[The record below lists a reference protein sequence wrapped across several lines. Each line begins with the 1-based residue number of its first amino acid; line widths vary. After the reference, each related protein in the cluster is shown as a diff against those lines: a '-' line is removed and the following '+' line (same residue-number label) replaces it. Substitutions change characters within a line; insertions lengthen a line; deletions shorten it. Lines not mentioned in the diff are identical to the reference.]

1 MENEK
6 SWIGW
11 FIEDWQR
18 YNHALVLL
26 YYLYPFFMI
35 FTLIPLIPQ
44 CVGCIFLLIIRSD
57 KLPVLRTIVTIG
69 LFALILTVGFVIQ
82 WFWDRK
88 KPRI

>member
-18 YNHALVLL
+18 YNHVLVLL
-26 YYLYPFFMI
+26 YYLYPIFMI

-44 CVGCIFLLIIRSD
+44 YVGCKRFYHKNRQKTPYEIFDSIGDECRQPV
-57 KLPVLRTIVTIG
+57 KRLP
-69 LFALILTVGFVIQ
+69 LFRYL
-82 WFWDRK
+82 
-88 KPRI
+88 

>member
-1 MENEK
+1 MEEEK

-26 YYLYPFFMI
+26 FYLYPIFMI
-35 FTLIPLIPQ
+35 FTIIPLMPQ
-44 CVGCIFLLIIRSD
+44 CVGCMFLLIIDSA
-57 KLPVLRTIVTIG
+57 KLPVWRAIVTIG
-69 LFALILTVGFVIQ
+69 LFTLILAGGFVIQ

>member
-11 FIEDWQR
+11 FIEDWQK
-18 YNHALVLL
+18 YSHALVLW
-26 YYLYPFFMI
+26 YYLYLPFMVI
-35 FTLIPLIPQ
+35 SLVLLTPASA
-44 CVGCIFLLIIRSD
+44 GCILALVIGSV
-57 KLPVLRTIVTIG
+57 KLPVWRAIVTIG

>member
-18 YNHALVLL
+18 YNHVLVLL
-26 YYLYPFFMI
+26 YYLYPIFMI

-44 CVGCIFLLIIRSD
+44 YVGCKRFIIKTGRRPHMKSLIPLGMNAVS
-57 KLPVLRTIVTIG
+57 L
-69 LFALILTVGFVIQ
+69 
-82 WFWDRK
+82 
-88 KPRI
+88 